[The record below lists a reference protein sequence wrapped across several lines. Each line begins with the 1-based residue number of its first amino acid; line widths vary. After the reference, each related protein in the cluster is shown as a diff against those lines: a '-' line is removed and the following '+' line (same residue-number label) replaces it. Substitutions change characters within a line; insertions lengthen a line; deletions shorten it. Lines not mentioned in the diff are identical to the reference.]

1 MPTVISR
8 PVNAIART
16 ALGPL
21 SLSLWQRLFPK
32 DVIALCYHAVSDERL
47 PHVRLYPYK
56 SARQFEDDLTF
67 VRERTVSYQQVVGR
81 RLQGAKLPANSVLIT
96 FDDGFAECYEVAR
109 PILLRLGI
117 DAVFFVTTE
126 FLDEKKPFFECTMS
140 LCADRV
146 EKLSDEQAADVLRA
160 IGFDRNTFHPSDR
173 RYRRGQER
181 LRQSRMHVKLG
192 NPKALLL
199 LWVMGAEV
207 TDVSDLARL
216 CNILDIDVANLTEKR
231 PIFMSSAQVKQLASD
246 GFTIGAHGLDHHLL
260 EGLDV
265 AAIEAE
271 IVASCQ
277 AVRELTG
284 QDRVPFAFPYTGLG
298 IDRATLAGIL
308 RRNEIVELI
317 FDSGGLRR
325 DASFVVNR
333 VFTDTP
339 PDEPNTNVPEALRG
353 AWSIPSA
360 WSR

>member
-21 SLSLWQRLFPK
+21 PLDFWQRLFPK

-56 SARQFEDDLTF
+56 NARQFEEDLTF
-67 VRERTVSYQQVVGR
+67 VRERTVSYQQVVDH
-81 RLQGAKLPANSVLIT
+81 RLRGASLPTNSVLIT
-96 FDDGFAECYEVAR
+96 FDDGFAECYDVAR

-126 FLDEKKPFFECTMS
+126 FLDGKKPFFECTIS
-140 LCADRV
+140 LCVDRI
-146 EKLSDEQAADVLRA
+146 ERLLTEQAADVIRA
-160 IGFDRNTFHPSDR
+160 IGFDHEAFRPSDR
-173 RYRRGQER
+173 RYRRGLER
-181 LRQSRMHVKLG
+181 LREAQMHVKLD
-192 NPKALLL
+192 NPKGLLL
-199 LWVMGAEV
+199 IWLMGAEA
-207 TDVSDLARL
+207 TDEQDLARL
-216 CNILDIDVANLTEKR
+216 CNILDIDLATLTQRR
-231 PIFMSSAQVKQLASD
+231 PIFMNSAQVRQLVSD

-260 EGLDV
+260 DGRDV
-265 AAIEAE
+265 AAAEAE

-284 QDRVPFAFPYTGLG
+284 QARVPFAFPYSGLA
-298 IDRATLAGIL
+298 IDRASLAGIL
-308 RRNEIVELI
+308 ERNEIVEMI

-325 DASFVVNR
+325 DESFVVNR
-333 VFTDTP
+333 VFTDAP
-339 PDEPNTNVPEALRG
+339 PSKTNTNIPEALRG